1 MSEFKAEPSLSEN
14 HRKHEQQ
21 TLTNYTTNSDEF
33 EGMYSLKTVVGNTTE
48 YEMFKLFLQNNN
60 AFFDIQCWMDIEAY
74 SYVFFFV
81 STNNL
86 IRSILLLKLNW
97 ECVIQGK

>member
-1 MSEFKAEPSLSEN
+1 MYYVLLHQQKNKAPTSSHVNFMSEFKAEPSLSEN

-74 SYVFFFV
+74 S
-81 STNNL
+81 
-86 IRSILLLKLNW
+86 
-97 ECVIQGK
+97 